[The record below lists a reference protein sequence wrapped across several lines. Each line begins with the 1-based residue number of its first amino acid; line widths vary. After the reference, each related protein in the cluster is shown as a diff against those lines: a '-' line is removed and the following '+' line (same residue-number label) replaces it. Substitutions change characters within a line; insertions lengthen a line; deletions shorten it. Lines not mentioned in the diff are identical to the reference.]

1 MPETLKKQTV
11 IHSLLWKFFERC
23 SVQIVSFVVTIV
35 LARLLN
41 PQEYGAI
48 ALVLVFV
55 NVAGVIV
62 EGGLN
67 TALIQKKNSDQL
79 DFSTIFYTSIV
90 ISVLLYILLFFGSP
104 WIAKFYNNPSL
115 EQVVKV
121 LGISLIFYAANS
133 IQKAYL
139 AKKFLFKKLFY
150 SSFGAVVISGLSGIY
165 LAWMGYGIW
174 ALVVQSI
181 LVQICTTVI
190 MGVTVKWYPSMQ
202 FSWTRFKSLFNF
214 GWKIFVSN
222 LLVNLSISIRS
233 LVIGKVYN
241 ASSLALF
248 DRGKQFPAL
257 IIDNINSS
265 IQSVI
270 FPVLSSIQDDR
281 QSVKAMV
288 RRSIKTSTFVIFPLV
303 VVLGV
308 LAEPLIQALL
318 TDKWLGAVP
327 YVRIFCCAYL
337 LMPMQIANL
346 EAIKSLGY
354 SSTTLK
360 LEVCKKGV
368 ELLILAITIPINVQF
383 IAWGIVMYNTIT
395 LMINIYPNAK
405 LLNYGFADQMKDVF
419 PTFVIASI
427 MGLLLFFIILI
438 PDSPIMKLLIGFL
451 SAIGIYSG
459 LAIMSHNETYT
470 YIKTI
475 VFERFFHK
483 KS

>member
-1 MPETLKKQTV
+1 MPEIVKKQTV
-11 IHSLLWKFFERC
+11 IHSLVWKFFERC
-23 SVQIVSFVVTIV
+23 SVQVISFVVTIV

-67 TALIQKKNSDQL
+67 TALIQKKNSDQV
-79 DFSTIFYTSIV
+79 DFSTIFYASLA
-90 ISVLLYILLFFGSP
+90 ISGLLYVTLYFSSP
-104 WIAKFYNNPSL
+104 WIAGFYKNPSL
-115 EQVVKV
+115 EQVVKI
-121 LGISLIFYAANS
+121 LSISLIFYAANS

-150 SSFGAVVISGLSGIY
+150 SSFGAVVISGLIGIY
-165 LAWMGYGIW
+165 LAWLGYGIW
-174 ALVVQSI
+174 ALVAQSI
-181 LVQICTTVI
+181 LVQVCTTVI
-190 MGVTVKWYPSMQ
+190 MGFTVKWHPTLQ
-202 FSWTRFKSLFNF
+202 FSWTRFKSLLDF

-303 VVLGV
+303 VILGV
-308 LAEPLIQALL
+308 LAEPLIQTLL

-337 LMPMQIANL
+337 VMPMQIANL

-360 LEVCKKGV
+360 LELCKKGV
-368 ELLILAITIPINVQF
+368 ELLILALTIPISVQF
-383 IAWGIVMYNTIT
+383 IAWGIVLYNCIT
-395 LMINIYPNAK
+395 LVMNVYPNAK
-405 LLNYGFADQMKDVF
+405 LLSYGFAEQVKDVF
-419 PTFVIASI
+419 PTLMISVV
-427 MGLLLFFIILI
+427 MGLILFLITIIL
-438 PDSPIMKLLIGFL
+438 DSPLMKLTIGIL
-451 SAIGIYSG
+451 AAIGTYWG
-459 LAIMSHNETYT
+459 LAIITHNETYT
-470 YIKTI
+470 YLKTI
-475 VFERFFHK
+475 ILERFSK
-483 KS
+483 KSS